1 MKLQISEKQ
10 LKLIL
15 SNQVESELGEQEA
28 PVNPEPTAGTSST
41 QTGGQG
47 YPEVGKWESGV
58 TRGPGNQVG
67 VTKWSDVV
75 GSTLQRGKGN
85 PLKEQYETI
94 PGRTTELIKSLGGE
108 GKMTHMHN
116 HDFLQIGAF
125 VSDFI
130 PIIGPFISAGLMARD
145 AQLYW
150 QEGKRD
156 EAATTVVWGAIPVL
170 QIVKKLKLLEYLPA
184 NKFKELGIKL
194 LKGSKNFNTSESEV
208 LKKLSQYKTQ
218 IQTELIKYLDLTMGQ
233 SKRKVISN
241 IANKKLVRGASGAAA
256 SYIGTDY
263 LADKAGKM
271 FKK

>member
-1 MKLQISEKQ
+1 MKLVISEKQ

-85 PLKEQYETI
+85 QLKEQYWTASQMDAMSK
-94 PGRTTELIKSLGGE
+94 TLY
-108 GKMTHMHN
+108 N
-116 HDFLQIGAF
+116 HDFLQVAAF
-125 VSDFI
+125 VADFI
-130 PIIGPFISAGLMARD
+130 PMLGPVISAGLIARD

-256 SYIGTDY
+256 SYLGTDY

>member
-1 MKLQISEKQ
+1 MKLVISEKQ

-15 SNQVESELGEQEA
+15 SNQVTTDLGEQDA
-28 PVNPEPTAGTSST
+28 PVNPEPTAGTSDT
-41 QTGGQG
+41 QAGGQG
-47 YPEVGKWESGV
+47 YPSVGKWESGA
-58 TRGPGNQVG
+58 TRGAGNQIG
-67 VTKWSDVV
+67 ITKWSDVV

-116 HDFLQIGAF
+116 HDFLQVSAF

-130 PIIGPFISAGLMARD
+130 PIIGPFISAGLVARD

-156 EAATTVVWGAIPVL
+156 EAVTTAVWGAIPAL
-170 QIVKKLKLLEYLPA
+170 QIAKKLKLLEHLPA
-184 NKFKELGIKL
+184 NKFKELGIKI
-194 LKGSKNFNTSESEV
+194 LKNSKSFNASESEV
-208 LKKLSQYKTQ
+208 LKKLSQYKSQ
-218 IQTELIKYLDLTMGQ
+218 IQNELTKYLNMMMSE
-233 SKRKVISN
+233 SKRKAIGNV
-241 IANKKLVRGASGAAA
+241 AKKPLIKQAAGATA
-256 SYIGTDY
+256 SYLGTDY
-263 LADKAGKM
+263 AAEYAGKL

>member
-28 PVNPEPTAGTSST
+28 PVDSQPTAGTSST
-41 QTGGQG
+41 QSGGQG
-47 YPEVGKWESGV
+47 YPAVGKWESGA
-58 TRGPGNQVG
+58 TRGPGNQIG

-85 PLKEQYETI
+85 SLKEQYETI

-130 PIIGPFISAGLMARD
+130 PIVGPFISAGLLARD

-156 EAATTVVWGAIPVL
+156 EAATTVVWGAIPAL

-184 NKFKELGIKL
+184 NKFKELGVKL

-208 LKKLSQYKTQ
+208 LKKLSQYKSQ
-218 IQTELIKYLDLTMGQ
+218 IQSELIKHLDMVMGQ
-233 SKRKVISN
+233 SKRKTISN
-241 IANKKLVRGASGAAA
+241 VTKKVSGAGAT
-256 SYIGTDY
+256 YLGTDY